1 MPHRTAM
8 EFKDGDRYKHYGLF
22 RDLAQFFPQGVCYLF
37 GTSSDRE
44 GWFFT
49 QWRQYGELFRAQ
61 FTLRHADSTLAPP
74 PGLTI
79 SSRALGRAA
88 WRLIVSNVGRDAS
101 AGPVTVAFCVPW
113 PLTAVP
119 MHLTGDGRT
128 CTQTGHVVVDGLSYE
143 CVRAGS
149 LAPGTK
155 FPPIEARGA
164 LMAAAPARVL
174 ITAVVSGGSD
184 INTVNNVASALDNR
198 R

>member
-1 MPHRTAM
+1 
-8 EFKDGDRYKHYGLF
+8 
-22 RDLAQFFPQGVCYLF
+22 
-37 GTSSDRE
+37 
-44 GWFFT
+44 
-49 QWRQYGELFRAQ
+49 
-61 FTLRHADSTLAPP
+61 
-74 PGLTI
+74 
-79 SSRALGRAA
+79 
-88 WRLIVSNVGRDAS
+88 
-101 AGPVTVAFCVPW
+101 
-113 PLTAVP
+113 

-174 ITAVVSGGSD
+174 VTAVVSGASD